1 MGLKTDNLV
10 CYYNGL
16 YNQGVHNY
24 DENATTWKDLSGN
37 MYDGTI
43 HNCTWEDGG
52 LRILG
57 ASNSYASIPFD
68 FYVEKNITVE
78 CVFELYSVHSALSY
92 IIYTGQGWIMEI
104 GTSNQ
109 ITPSLYLNNSWY
121 NDTRIQNAQL
131 NKRYYFTFTFD
142 GNIIRSYMNGSLI
155 STTTRNNGSLI
166 QNNPGVPMTFGNS
179 TTFNGKIFG
188 VRVYDTV
195 LTPSEIIDNF
205 VYDYEMYKSGDT
217 SQEVSKVHTTELYNI
232 KDEKARLEKIDRY
245 VDGKA
250 TAVVNFLNGIQ
261 INGGKIY
268 YDSTKDTVYFE

>member
-10 CYYNGL
+10 CYYNAL

-24 DENATTWKDLSGN
+24 NENATTWKDLSGN

-52 LRILG
+52 LRIPG
-57 ASNSYASIPFD
+57 SSSSYVTTSYNGHIA
-68 FYVEKNITVE
+68 KNITVE
-78 CVFELYSVHSALSY
+78 CVFEIYSIHSALSY
-92 IIYTGQGWIMEI
+92 IVYNATNGWTMEL

-109 ITPSLYLNNSWY
+109 ITPSLYLNSSWK
-121 NDTRIQNAQL
+121 NDTRIQVAQT
-131 NKRYYFTFTFD
+131 NKRYFFTFTYD
-142 GNIIRSYMNGSLI
+142 GNVIRSYMNGSLI
-155 STTTRNNGSLI
+155 NTNTYSNTSITDNGNGNMS
-166 QNNPGVPMTFGNS
+166 FGNS
-179 TTFNGKIFG
+179 ATFNGKIFG
-188 VRVYDTV
+188 VRIYDTV
-195 LTPSEIIDNF
+195 LTPNEIIDNF
-205 VYDYEMYKSGDT
+205 VYDYEMYKSGAI